1 MTDLL
6 SSMERRRDRW
16 KMLVNKADPNADFE
30 SIYPFLLDISWNPVK
45 INKHGTLEYRGMSMN
60 YLSIVFGVSIL
71 LNFCLQKI
79 QREFIEIVPD
89 DDISNAFSLENGIL
103 RIPAH
108 THVRNVFQKDATYEG
123 LKNEEL
129 FKYISA
135 FYKFAKSVTPKE
147 YYPLFQRV
155 EAMINNRKTVSD
167 EIFDY
172 AKKNKLITQSAG
184 TWKLSP
190 KNTEKLALHLADE
203 FEKDMEET
211 QKALKE
217 IAEKI
222 TG

>member
-1 MTDLL
+1 
-6 SSMERRRDRW
+6 MERRRDRW
-16 KMLVNKADPNADFE
+16 KMLVNNADSTVDFQ
-30 SIYPFLLDISWNPVK
+30 SIYPYQLDISWNPVK

-89 DDISNAFSLENGIL
+89 DDISKAFSLENGIL

-108 THVRNVFQKDATYEG
+108 THVRNVFQKDAAYEG

-129 FKYISA
+129 FEYVSA

-147 YYPLFQRV
+147 YYPLLQRV
-155 EAMINNRKTVSD
+155 EEMINNRKTVSD

-172 AKKNKLITQSAG
+172 AKKNKLIKESAG
-184 TWKLSP
+184 TWKLS
-190 KNTEKLALHLADE
+190 TENAEKIALHLADK
-203 FEKDMEET
+203 FEKDMAKT
-211 QKALKE
+211 QKTLIK
-217 IAEKI
+217 IAEEVSD
-222 TG
+222 